1 MNNDRPA
8 AHTFLSM
15 AVLTLISK
23 FFGFFREM
31 VIANYYGT
39 SYIVDSYVM
48 ASAIPGILFGGVFGA
63 IATAYIPTFSRI
75 KELEG
80 EGNANKFTSQ
90 ILNLLI
96 LLSLFVS
103 VVGILLSNQIV
114 SIFASGFE
122 GETANLTSFYIK
134 ITFSYVLFTSITGIL
149 DAYMQYRGSFLKP
162 IISGYFQNAGI
173 IFVIVISAFT
183 SHYYLAFG
191 MLFGVILRFLYIG
204 YNSRKAGFFYIGTF
218 SLADPVRKM
227 MVMALPVFIGSYI
240 SQINAFVDKT
250 LASRLPEGSVSALNY
265 GMILINL
272 ITGLTVTLLVTMIY
286 PKIARSSTMEDWD
299 GFNRVIQKGANYILL
314 VTIPFSLGIMLF
326 SHEFVQIVYERGAF
340 DPEATALTSGAFLF
354 YGIGLVFM
362 SMNGLLTKIYYSMGN
377 TRTPILCSVVAVFL
391 NIVLNLL
398 LIDAMAHRGLA
409 LATSLASLAN
419 SAMLYTLLG
428 GKYKDI
434 RVLESKEK
442 LLKILTASILSVGL
456 AFGLYEFLLATI
468 WMPRIL
474 YLFIVVV
481 SAAGIY
487 GGLIVAFR
495 IEEVRIVT
503 NLFR

>member
-1 MNNDRPA
+1 MQKNRPST
-8 AHTFLSM
+8 HTFIFM
-15 AVLTLISK
+15 AALTLLSK
-23 FFGFFREM
+23 FIGFFREM
-31 VIANYYGT
+31 VMANYYGA

-63 IATAYIPTFSRI
+63 IATAYIPTFSRV
-75 KELEG
+75 KERQGEG
-80 EGNANKFTSQ
+80 EANRFTSQ

-96 LLSLFVS
+96 LLSLLVS
-103 VVGILLSNQIV
+103 VLGILLSDQIV
-114 SIFASGFE
+114 AIFASGFK
-122 GETANLTSFYIK
+122 GETAALTSFYIK
-134 ITFSYVLFTSITGIL
+134 ITFSYVLFTSTAGIL

-162 IISGYFQNAGI
+162 IISGYFQNAGVIFI
-173 IFVIVISAFT
+173 IILSAFT

-191 MLFGVILRFLYIG
+191 MLLGVILRFLYIG
-204 YNSRKAGFFYIGTF
+204 YHSRKIGFHYEPTL
-218 SLADPVRKM
+218 SLTDPVRNM
-227 MVMALPVFIGSYI
+227 MAMALPVFIGSYI
-240 SQINAFVDKT
+240 GQINAFVDKT

-314 VTIPFSLGIMLF
+314 VTIPFTLGIMLF
-326 SHEFVQIVYERGAF
+326 SQEFVQIVYERGAF
-340 DPEATALTSGAFLF
+340 DPVATTLTSGAFLF

-377 TRTPILCSVVAVFL
+377 TRTPILCSMVAVML
-391 NIVLNLL
+391 NIILNLL

-409 LATSLASLAN
+409 LATSLAALAN

-428 GKYKDI
+428 RKYNNI
-434 RVLESKEK
+434 RVLDSKGK
-442 LLKILTASILSVGL
+442 LLKILIAAIISVGL
-456 AFGLYEFLLATI
+456 AFGLHELLLATI

-474 YLFIVVV
+474 YLFISVIA
-481 SAAGIY
+481 AAGAY
-487 GGLIVAFR
+487 SGLLVLFR
-495 IEEVRIVT
+495 IEEIRIVT
-503 NLFR
+503 KLFR